1 MINLSLFDIG
11 QQQPVGRSDQ
21 DDYDRPAL
29 AAPHYPAIAG
39 HQHTE
44 TSAAAAEAIERKGRA
59 ANLRNQCLEL
69 LKAENLTADEC
80 AAKLNE
86 NVLSIRPRVSELA
99 KQGLLMDT
107 GERRPSSMGSPMV
120 VWEVKREN
128 A

>member
-11 QQQPVGRSDQ
+11 QQQPATRNDQ

-29 AAPHYPAIAG
+29 AASHYPAIAG
-39 HQHTE
+39 HQRTE

-59 ANLRNQCLEL
+59 ANLREKCLDL
-69 LKAENLTADEC
+69 LKAEALTADEC
-80 AAKLNE
+80 AELLGE
-86 NVLSIRPRVSELA
+86 NPLSIRPRVSELS